1 MTIEEKRNLW
11 LKPFE
16 DNKEAVEKRINE
28 GIEKNRKGDCKILVT
43 DKNGNPLAN
52 TQVTVDQKSHDFK
65 FGAHIFMLD
74 EFETEEENKKFRELF
89 KEYFNLAT
97 VPFYWNSLE
106 PQENKPR
113 FEKDS
118 EKIYR
123 RPAPDLCLEYC
134 NENNIDAK
142 LHCLVYDKFIPDWLP
157 KKDMEQMEKLYEK
170 RISEIAERYKGK
182 FYEFEVINET
192 LIEAWWKTQSV
203 IMEKRDLVEW
213 AFDLSK
219 KYLPNETLVI
229 NDGGQ
234 AESIYRH
241 DFRSPYFMQI
251 EKCLL
256 NGAKIDKIGMQHHI
270 FVGSTAKNDEEY
282 ERDLKDNHYLINAD
296 PFVNFKFLDVMAEL
310 GLPIELTEVTIPTLG
325 DTLEDEEIQAQL
337 LKNLYSIW
345 FSHPAVNTIVYWNQF
360 DGHCYDAGP
369 GATWNENNCRG
380 GLFHKDLTPKK
391 SAEVYKKLIS
401 EEWHTKLTLTT
412 DENGY
417 ASFRGFYGDY
427 ELSADDL
434 KFTFGLHKNEENT
447 TTFTL

>member
-1 MTIEEKRNLW
+1 MTIEEKRRLW
-11 LKPFE
+11 LGTFE
-16 DNKEAVEKRINE
+16 NNKEVLEKRIND
-28 GIEKNRKGDCKILVT
+28 GIEQNRKTDHKMRLT
-43 DKNGNPLAN
+43 DKEGNPLASK
-52 TQVTVDQKSHDFK
+52 TFTIDQKTHDFK

-74 EFETEEENKKFRELF
+74 EFETEEENKKFREIF

-97 VPFYWNSLE
+97 IPFYWDALE
-106 PQENKPR
+106 PEQDKPR
-113 FEKDS
+113 FTKDS
-118 EKIYR
+118 KKIYR

-134 NENNIDAK
+134 QVNGIDAK
-142 LHCLVYDKFIPDWLP
+142 LQSLVYDKFIPDWLP
-157 KKDMEQMEKLYEK
+157 KTDMAEMERLYEK
-170 RISEIAERYKGK
+170 RISEIADRYKGK
-182 FYEFEVINET
+182 LYEFEVINET

-203 IMEKRDLVEW
+203 IMNKRDLVEW
-213 AFDLSK
+213 AFALAE
-219 KYLPNETLVI
+219 KYLRDETLVI

-234 AESIYRH
+234 GESIYRH

-256 NGAKIDKIGMQHHI
+256 NGTKIDKIGMQHHL
-270 FVGSTAKNDEEY
+270 FVGATAKNDEEY
-282 ERDLKDNHYLINAD
+282 EKSLKNPHYLIEAD
-296 PFVNFKFLDVMAEL
+296 PQVNFAFLDTMAEL
-310 GLPIELTEVTIPTLG
+310 GLPIEFTEVTIPTFG
-325 DTLEDEEIQAQL
+325 DSLEDEEIQAQL
-337 LKNLYSIW
+337 LKNLYSVW
-345 FSHPAVNTIVYWNQF
+345 FSHPAVNTIIYWNQF
-360 DGHCYDAGP
+360 DGYCYDAGP

-434 KFTFGLHKNEENT
+434 KFNFGLHKNEENT